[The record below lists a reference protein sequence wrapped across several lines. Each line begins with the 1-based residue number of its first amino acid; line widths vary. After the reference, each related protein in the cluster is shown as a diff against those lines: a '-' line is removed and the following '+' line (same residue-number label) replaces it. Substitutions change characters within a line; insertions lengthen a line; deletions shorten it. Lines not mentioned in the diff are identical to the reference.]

1 MTPVYQTIF
10 DNKRGNCQAAVW
22 ASLLHLDLQHV
33 PNFVEFDDDH
43 DAVCKFL
50 LDFGYQFECYIV
62 NENRLDLSHEAKAT
76 YPFLKNGLPS
86 FGHIDGFYDA
96 VVYSPRF
103 FDEERFYNDPS
114 YKTVCHA
121 VVVDKDLNIVHDPN
135 PNYSGIKKYPLA
147 DVIGYNG
154 VIGVCLYS
162 KKQSNSYV
170 TN

>member
-22 ASLLHLDLQHV
+22 ASLLHLDLQQV

-43 DAVCKFL
+43 DALCKFL
-50 LDFGYQFECYIV
+50 LDFDYEYQGYII
-62 NENRLDLSHEAKAT
+62 NENRTDLTQQEKGK
-76 YPFLKNGLPS
+76 YQFLKHGLPS
-86 FGHIDGFYDA
+86 AGHIGGFYGA
-96 VVYSPRF
+96 VVYSPGY

-114 YKTVCHA
+114 YKRVCHA

-170 TN
+170 TD